1 MAGGVGGE
9 HAELARIPVLGPRP
23 AGGVA
28 FVDDVET
35 VARRTG
41 VRAGRTPQASQGHL
55 LPGRVLVIAGK
66 KRVDRLL
73 GEELLRT
80 GRHRGS
86 LVRCPGLARKQGL
99 ALLGQAADLISAVTE
114 IQQHGIGARLG
125 RRAQPHGRAEAVLVV
140 FLARQRHDR
149 GRLAPLVV
157 ELILEIPVEHV
168 VKDRKRRGI
177 AGSRAD
183 NQLLAHD
190 RLNVA
195 QLDLAALDLVAVEL
209 LVAGKD
215 ELLDRVAGANRAVQL
230 HVAGRLDRGV
240 EDHVG
245 FDPDR
250 PGGPF
255 ALSGPLID
263 QPQQIVF

>member
-1 MAGGVGGE
+1 MTG
-9 HAELARIPVLGPRP
+9 
-23 AGGVA
+23 
-28 FVDDVET
+28 
-35 VARRTG
+35 RTG
-41 VRAGRTPQASQGHL
+41 IGAGRTPQATQGHL
-55 LPGRVLVIAGK
+55 LPGRVLVVTGK

-86 LVRCPGLARKQGL
+86 LVRCLGLAREQGL
-99 ALLGQAADLISAVTE
+99 ALVGEAANLIRAVAE
-114 IQQHGIGARLG
+114 LHQHGIGARFG
-125 RRAQPHGRAEAVLVV
+125 RRAQPDGRAEAVLVV
-140 FLARQRHDR
+140 FLARQRHNR

-168 VKDRKRRGI
+168 VENRKRRGI
-177 AGSRAD
+177 AGPRPD

-195 QLDLAALDLVAVEL
+195 QLDLAALELVAVKL
-209 LVAGKD
+209 LVPGED
-215 ELLDRVAGANRAVQL
+215 ELLDRVAGANEAVQL
-230 HVAGRLDRGV
+230 QVAGRLDRGV

-245 FDPDR
+245 LDPDR
-250 PGGPF
+250 PGNPL
-255 ALSGPLID
+255 ALRGPLID